1 MVIVLTS
8 SAANRG
14 FEPRSGQTKDNK
26 TAICYSSAKPVEFMS
41 KSNDWFA
48 RKAVE
53 SGFEPLH

>member
-1 MVIVLTS
+1 
-8 SAANRG
+8 
-14 FEPRSGQTKDNK
+14 
-26 TAICYSSAKPVEFMS
+26 MS